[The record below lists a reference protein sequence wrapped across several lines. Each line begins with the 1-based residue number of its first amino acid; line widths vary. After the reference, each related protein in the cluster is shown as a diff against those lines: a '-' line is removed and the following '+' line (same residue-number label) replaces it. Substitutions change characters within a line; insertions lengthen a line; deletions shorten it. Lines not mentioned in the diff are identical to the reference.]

1 MSLQESSGSELLS
14 VKPYEPGRWRSKR
27 SAMWSAACEQDID
40 GAQRAVQSK
49 RLPRKVDG

>member
-1 MSLQESSGSELLS
+1 MSQKPFDDDYAS
-14 VKPYEPGRWRSKR
+14 VKPYEQGRRRSKR

-49 RLPRKVDG
+49 WHITQ